1 MSTAV
6 FKMLSPVTLLNTKS
20 FMAKYININ
29 ILQHP
34 FELFKW
40 TLIIM
45 AVYLSASI
53 VFAMYSF
60 TTKRVIKF
68 PHLRIAKGQ
77 KNIGIKS
84 KGILSY
90 EKKKIFAVNKVA
102 FFVIILV
109 VIQGYF
115 LSNDNTKMDY
125 HDKCYANYISKVYG
139 VPDKKSQE
147 YLDTEQK
154 RYDEIQ
160 VGYDELTEKY
170 IKW

>member
-53 VFAMYSF
+53 VFVMYS
-60 TTKRVIKF
+60 VY
-68 PHLRIAKGQ
+68 
-77 KNIGIKS
+77 NEKS
-84 KGILSY
+84 
-90 EKKKIFAVNKVA
+90 NKVSA
-102 FFVIILV
+102 FK
-109 VIQGYF
+109 
-115 LSNDNTKMDY
+115 N
-125 HDKCYANYISKVYG
+125 C
-139 VPDKKSQE
+139 
-147 YLDTEQK
+147 
-154 RYDEIQ
+154 
-160 VGYDELTEKY
+160 
-170 IKW
+170 